1 MLDQFKNPSRL
12 LVLCL
17 GLIVSSLAMA
27 DEQGDE
33 DRVDEIHDDWSEW
46 VLETANRVDG
56 FFSNSQ
62 PAEVDQQTRLRAFVR
77 VRYDGNEGTK
87 LSPGV
92 RARISLPKTENRLKL
107 ILGDDEEESRIHD
120 LDESQQN
127 ISLQL
132 RGKTQDR
139 PEADSIRSRSPPSG
153 WKLPALCPGSA
164 EQNIQDR
171 RPVGASTD
179 KLFLLLHQKQIRV
192 SRPGRL

>member
-17 GLIVSSLAMA
+17 GLILSSLAMA

-33 DRVDEIHDDWSEW
+33 DRVDEIHEDWSEW

-77 VRYDGNEGTK
+77 VRYDGNEGAK

-107 ILGDDEEESRIHD
+107 ILGDDEDESRIDD

-127 ISLQL
+127 IS
-132 RGKTQDR
+132 
-139 PEADSIRSRSPPSG
+139 
-153 WKLPALCPGSA
+153 
-164 EQNIQDR
+164 
-171 RPVGASTD
+171 
-179 KLFLLLHQKQIRV
+179 
-192 SRPGRL
+192 